1 MDAATELRVALSR
14 GPELELQ
21 SCTPELP
28 PVWRNLLRW
37 NFQGATGLGRTLFTC
52 VGGHLALPDRG
63 AALVGREDGGNL
75 LVLPPREVWERGELT
90 PTELTQWS
98 FLVASAGQA
107 MLLTLPQLHLGCI
120 NYFDA
125 GNWALNF
132 AAEPHG
138 MKNAPEHRR
147 VHMHLLGRSRAAGD
161 PSWQWGEA
169 PKFPDYA
176 DREAWASKHEL
187 LSAAECKKIVAE
199 AERVLRERYGFTS
212 QQISPWETC
221 SACEY
226 PMVVTPEQSGG
237 RCAECG
243 DQQFGVCYLE

>member
-1 MDAATELRVALSR
+1 M
-14 GPELELQ
+14 P
-21 SCTPELP
+21 
-28 PVWRNLLRW
+28 
-37 NFQGATGLGRTLFTC
+37 RTLFTC
-52 VGGHLALPDRG
+52 SGGHLALPDQG

-90 PTELTQWS
+90 PAELTHWS
-98 FLVASAGQA
+98 FLVAAAGQA
-107 MLLTLPQLHLGCI
+107 MLRTLPQLELGCI
-120 NYFDA
+120 NYFEA

-138 MKNAPEHRR
+138 PGSGGIGSYGIKSAPEHRR
-147 VHMHLLGRSRAAGD
+147 VHMHLLGRSRTATD

-176 DREAWASKHEL
+176 DRKAWALKHKL
-187 LSAAECKKIVAE
+187 LSAAECKQIVAE
-199 AERVLRERYGFTS
+199 AERVLRERYGFTT

-221 SACEY
+221 TACEY
-226 PMVVTPEQSGG
+226 PMVITPQQSGS

-243 DQQFGVCYLE
+243 DQSFGVCYLE